1 MQGNLGYANAI
12 MQHLSEK
19 LPISRFQ
26 RDLTDST
33 VMRSIGVGF
42 AHCAIA
48 YRSTLHGMSRLDVRR
63 DFMEVCGNA
72 FAFILLRGATHAL
85 PCRRNWIATGN
96 SLRSRYK
103 P

>member
-72 FAFILLRGATHAL
+72 FAFL
-85 PCRRNWIATGN
+85 
-96 SLRSRYK
+96 
-103 P
+103 